1 METIQN
7 EQRVDE
13 REWDSSAHPTS
24 GSAPNAPRRTALSL
38 EHLASV
44 LGDHASA
51 RTVFGDPVHA
61 EGVTVIPAARVIW
74 GYGGGSGEALPA
86 AAAAGEVRPGR
97 APRPGWGTGGGGGV
111 VVTPVGYIVIR
122 NGDAHFRPAPARGRL
137 LAAAAAGALVG
148 ALVGRRVS
156 A

>member
-24 GSAPNAPRRTALSL
+24 GSAPDAPRRTALSL

-51 RTVFGDPVHA
+51 RTVFGEPVHA

-74 GYGGGSGEALPA
+74 GYGGVSGETLPA
-86 AAAAGEVRPGR
+86 DVSAGEAHPRR
-97 APRPGWGTGGGGGV
+97 APRPGWGTGG
-111 VVTPVGYIVIR
+111 
-122 NGDAHFRPAPARGRL
+122 
-137 LAAAAAGALVG
+137 
-148 ALVGRRVS
+148 
-156 A
+156 

>member
-24 GSAPNAPRRTALSL
+24 GSALPHMPRPAALSL
-38 EHLASV
+38 DHLASV

-51 RTVFGDPVHA
+51 RTVFGEPVHA

-74 GYGGGSGEALPA
+74 GYGGGSGETLPA
-86 AAAAGEVRPGR
+86 DVGAGEAHPRR

-111 VVTPVGYIVIR
+111 VATPVGYIVLR
-122 NGDAHFRPAPARGRL
+122 NGDAHFRPASARGRL
-137 LAAAAAGALVG
+137 LAAAAVG
-148 ALVGRRVS
+148 AL
-156 A
+156 